1 MGPIAWM
8 IQVALNVTAAASKQG
23 HRRGRR
29 EGDVMTEAEVGAMNF
44 EDGRRG
50 HEPRNSGNL

>member
-1 MGPIAWM
+1 MGPKSWM
-8 IQVALNVTAAASKQG
+8 IQVALNVTAAASKQE

-29 EGDVMTEAEVGAMNF
+29 GDVMTEAEVGAMNF

>member
-1 MGPIAWM
+1 MGPKSWM
-8 IQVALNVTAAASKQG
+8 IQVALNVTAAASKQE

-29 EGDVMTEAEVGAMNF
+29 EGHVMTEAEVGAMNF